1 MNVLIQA
8 VVWTYKVI
16 TAIYFLSVLVKLNNL
31 LDRKGK

>member
-1 MNVLIQA
+1 MDFLIKA

-31 LDRKGK
+31 LDRKGE